1 MKITVAIPTIAGRE
15 KYLASCLETCIS
27 QDDENMEI
35 LVSDNSVSHAARELV
50 NGCNDSRIR
59 YISPDRHLPMSMH
72 WDFIIPHI
80 DGDAFTIIGDDDGLM
95 PGSIHRVR
103 ELYEEYGLNIVH
115 HTLCNYRWP
124 DFPGDKDRNTIQ
136 FFHDLDHSA
145 SIINCVDAFKGLCAG
160 SLRYVDG
167 PMAYHNFIP
176 TNIVLK
182 AMKDN
187 KYFNRSSPD
196 VYSAVAISSSCK
208 SFLSV
213 GECLTISGQG
223 SMANGVSVKQSGVTG
238 NNFITE
244 MQEMYKP
251 RFNSRTVQLALLD
264 CIYEVCELN
273 NRTDLLCDVNI
284 PNHLARA
291 IFELKSI
298 RGAKTRLSEI
308 REIFN
313 IAAQNRAT
321 SRLLALLAQHV
332 ISGIKAAGNKVHPG
346 YTSQTTEEKYLF
358 SRGNTIRCDESVT
371 NIYQASLFLSRI
383 QQAS

>member
-15 KYLASCLETCIS
+15 KYLASSLETCIS
-27 QDDENMEI
+27 QDDGNMEI
-35 LVSDNSVSHAARELV
+35 LVSDNSVSHAARDLV

-72 WDFIIPHI
+72 WDFILPHI

-95 PGSIHRVR
+95 PGCIHRVR
-103 ELYEEYGLNIVH
+103 ELYDEYGLNIIH

-124 DFPGDKDRNTIQ
+124 DFPGHQDRNTIQ
-136 FFHDLDHSA
+136 FFHDLDHTVSTISCA
-145 SIINCVDAFKGLCAG
+145 DVFKGLCAG

-167 PMAYHNFIP
+167 PMVYHNFIP
-176 TNIVLK
+176 TKIVLR
-182 AMKDN
+182 AMQDN
-187 KYFNRSSPD
+187 RYFNRSSPD

-238 NNFITE
+238 NNFISE
-244 MQEMYKP
+244 MQKMYKP

-264 CIYEVCELN
+264 CIFEVCELN

-291 IFELKSI
+291 IFELRSVS
-298 RGAKTRLSEI
+298 GVKTRLAET
-308 REIFN
+308 REILK
-313 IAAQNRAT
+313 IAVQNRAT
-321 SRLLALLAQHV
+321 ARLIALLAQNL
-332 ISGIKAAGNKVHPG
+332 ISAITAAGSKTHPG
-346 YTSQTTEEKYLF
+346 HTTQTTGEKYIF
-358 SRGNTIRCDESVT
+358 SRGNTVKCDESVT
-371 NIYQASLFLSRI
+371 NIHQAALFLSRM
-383 QQAS
+383 QQT

>member
-1 MKITVAIPTIAGRE
+1 
-15 KYLASCLETCIS
+15 
-27 QDDENMEI
+27 MEI